1 MNGMLGLLISEMEQ
15 KEVEYLLRREMDELQ
30 MDMEDPRID
39 QLVKR
44 TMQERYQVLFQL
56 FRRVASEQECMKYI
70 PRRRENQ

>member
-39 QLVKR
+39 QIVKR
-44 TMQERYQVLFQL
+44 TMQERYQVL
-56 FRRVASEQECMKYI
+56 
-70 PRRRENQ
+70 